1 MQRID
6 TPMIDSH
13 TNPTTGQVF
22 AWCMVAATVLLTTY
36 GQLMLKWEV
45 QRSASPVFSWM
56 AEWPAMLQLLA
67 RPGVISALTAAFG
80 ASLCWMLAL
89 KKIPLNTAYPFM
101 STSFILVAIAAIP
114 LFGETL
120 TAPKI
125 AGLLL
130 IIIGLICIS
139 QG

>member
-1 MQRID
+1 
-6 TPMIDSH
+6 MINSQ
-13 TNPTTGQVF
+13 TNSTTEQIF
-22 AWCMVAATVLLTTY
+22 AWSMVAATVLLTTY

-45 QRSASPVFSWM
+45 QRNTAPMFSWM
-56 AEWPAMLQLLA
+56 GEWPSTLQLLA

-89 KKIPLNTAYPFM
+89 KKLPLNTAYPFM
-101 STSFILVAIAAIP
+101 SASFILVAIAAVP
-114 LFGETL
+114 LFGESI

-125 AGLLL
+125 TGLVL
-130 IIIGLICIS
+130 IVIGLIFMS